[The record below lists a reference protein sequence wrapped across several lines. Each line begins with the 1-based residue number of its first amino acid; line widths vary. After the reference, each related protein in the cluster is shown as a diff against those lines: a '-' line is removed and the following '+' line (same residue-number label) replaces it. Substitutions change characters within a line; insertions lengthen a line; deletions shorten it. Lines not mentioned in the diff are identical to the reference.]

1 MSAAG
6 AEGWLLGI
14 EVGGTKLQLGIG
26 RADGSLAALERLG
39 VNPARGAR
47 GILDQ
52 IEAAFCALLHRMM
65 LSPDDVRGIGVG
77 FGGPVDVSRGR
88 VHTSYQVEG
97 WTDFPLAEQL
107 RRSTGI
113 AAVVIENDADTA
125 GLAEARFGAGV
136 GRSPLLYLTIGSGI
150 GGALIVAGQ
159 IYRGCGL
166 GAVEIGHMEI
176 PVRSQSGI
184 RIQQLEEVA
193 SGWGIAREARDEA
206 LGLSSQE
213 QRKWVVL
220 ERSKNDP
227 QAITAKN
234 VAQAAMEGEERAEAI
249 LDRARQGVAFALR
262 QAIALLA
269 PARIILGGGVSLI
282 GEAHWF
288 EPIRGLVE
296 AGVFAPFR
304 GSYDIVP
311 AALGEE
317 VVVHGALALAHNAV
331 VSSSRVQSSA
341 SAGSCGAEG
350 SASRS

>member
-26 RADGSLAALERLG
+26 RADGSLAALERLD

-52 IEAAFCALLHRMM
+52 IEAAICTLLHRMM
-65 LSPDDVRGIGVG
+65 LSPHDVRGIGVG

-97 WTDFPLAEQL
+97 WTDFPLAEKL

-136 GRSPLLYLTIGSGI
+136 GCSPLLYLTIGSGI
-150 GGALIVAGQ
+150 GGALIVEGQ

-184 RIQQLEEVA
+184 RIMQLEEVA

-206 LGLSSQE
+206 LGLS
-213 QRKWVVL
+213 
-220 ERSKNDP
+220 
-227 QAITAKN
+227 I
-234 VAQAAMEGEERAEAI
+234 
-249 LDRARQGVAFALR
+249 
-262 QAIALLA
+262 
-269 PARIILGGGVSLI
+269 
-282 GEAHWF
+282 
-288 EPIRGLVE
+288 
-296 AGVFAPFR
+296 
-304 GSYDIVP
+304 
-311 AALGEE
+311 
-317 VVVHGALALAHNAV
+317 
-331 VSSSRVQSSA
+331 
-341 SAGSCGAEG
+341 
-350 SASRS
+350 

>member
-6 AEGWLLGI
+6 EECWLLGI

-26 RADGSLAALERLG
+26 RADGSLEALERLT
-39 VNPARGAR
+39 VNPARGAK
-47 GILDQ
+47 GILEQ
-52 IEAAFCALLHRMM
+52 IEAAFLTLLQRMM
-65 LSPDDVRGIGVG
+65 LSPHDVRGIGVG
-77 FGGPVDVSRGR
+77 FGGPVDVARGR
-88 VHTSYQVEG
+88 VHASYQVEG

-107 RRSTGI
+107 RRSTGV

-136 GRSPLLYLTIGSGI
+136 GCSPLLYITIGSGI
-150 GGALIVAGQ
+150 GGALIVDGQ

-166 GAVEIGHMEI
+166 GAVEIGHLEI
-176 PVRSQSGI
+176 PVRSPSGI
-184 RIQQLEEVA
+184 RILHLEEVA

-206 LGLSSQE
+206 LGRSSQGRR
-213 QRKWVVL
+213 QWVIL
-220 ERSKNDP
+220 ERSKKGP
-227 QAITAKN
+227 QAFTAKV
-234 VAQAAMEGEERAEAI
+234 VAQAAIEGEEIAEAI

-269 PARIILGGGVSLI
+269 PRRIILGGGVCLI

-304 GSYDIVP
+304 GSYDIVT

-317 VVVHGALALAHNAV
+317 VVVHGALALAHDAV
-331 VSSSRVQSSA
+331 VASS
-341 SAGSCGAEG
+341 
-350 SASRS
+350 

>member
-39 VNPARGAR
+39 VDPARGAK

-52 IEAAFCALLHRMM
+52 IEAAIGTLLHRMM
-65 LSPDDVRGIGVG
+65 LSPHDVRGIGVG

-97 WTDFPLAEQL
+97 WTDFPLAEKL

-125 GLAEARFGAGV
+125 GLAEARFGAGAGV
-136 GRSPLLYLTIGSGI
+136 GCSPLLYLTIGSGI
-150 GGALIVAGQ
+150 GGALIVEGR
-159 IYRGCGL
+159 IYHGCGL
-166 GAVEIGHMEI
+166 GAVEIGHTEI

-184 RIQQLEEVA
+184 RIMQLEEVA

-213 QRKWVVL
+213 RRKWVVL
-220 ERSKNDP
+220 ERSNNDP
-227 QAITAKN
+227 QAITAKH
-234 VAQAAMEGEERAEAI
+234 VAQAAIEGEERAEAI
-249 LDRARQGVAFALR
+249 LNRAREGVAFALR
-262 QAIALLA
+262 QAIAVLA
-269 PARIILGGGVSLI
+269 PGRIILGGGVSLI

-288 EPIRGLVE
+288 EPIRGLVD

-304 GSYDIVP
+304 DSYDIVP
-311 AALGEE
+311 ATLGEQ
-317 VVVHGALALAHNAV
+317 VVVHGALALAHDAV
-331 VSSSRVQSSA
+331 GSSS
-341 SAGSCGAEG
+341 
-350 SASRS
+350 

>member
-26 RADGSLAALERLG
+26 RADGSLAALERLD

-47 GILDQ
+47 GILHQ
-52 IEAAFCALLHRMM
+52 IEAAICTLLHRMM
-65 LSPDDVRGIGVG
+65 LSPHDVRGIGVG
-77 FGGPVDVSRGR
+77 FGGPVDVSRGW
-88 VHTSYQVEG
+88 VHTSYQIEG
-97 WTDFPLAEQL
+97 WTDFPLAEKL

-136 GRSPLLYLTIGSGI
+136 GCSPLLYLTIGSGI
-150 GGALIVAGQ
+150 GGALIVEGQ

-184 RIQQLEEVA
+184 RIMQLEEVA

-213 QRKWVVL
+213 RRKWVVL
-220 ERSKNDP
+220 ERSNNDP
-227 QAITAKN
+227 QAITAKH
-234 VAQAAMEGEERAEAI
+234 VAQAAIEGEERAEAI
-249 LDRARQGVAFALR
+249 LDRAREGVAFALR
-262 QAIALLA
+262 QAIAVLA
-269 PARIILGGGVSLI
+269 PGRIILGGGVSLI

-288 EPIRGLVE
+288 EPIRGLVD

-311 AALGEE
+311 AALGEQ
-317 VVVHGALALAHNAV
+317 VVVHGALALAHDAV
-331 VSSSRVQSSA
+331 GSSS
-341 SAGSCGAEG
+341 
-350 SASRS
+350 

>member
-1 MSAAG
+1 MSAAR
-6 AEGWLLGI
+6 AAADGWLLGI

-26 RADGSLAALERLG
+26 RADGSLAALERLS
-39 VNPARGAR
+39 VDPARGAR

-52 IEAAFCALLHRMM
+52 IEAAFGTLLQRMM
-65 LSPDDVRGIGVG
+65 LSPHDVRGIGVG
-77 FGGPVDVSRGR
+77 FGGPVDVARGR

-113 AAVVIENDADTA
+113 AAVVIANDADTA

-150 GGALIVAGQ
+150 GGALIVDGQ

-176 PVRSQSGI
+176 PVRSRSGI
-184 RIQQLEEVA
+184 RILQLEEVA

-206 LGLSSQE
+206 LGLPGRE
-213 QRKWVVL
+213 QRQWIVL

-227 QAITAKN
+227 QAITAKSI
-234 VAQAAMEGEERAEAI
+234 AAAAMEGEERAEVI
-249 LDRARQGVAFALR
+249 LDRARQSMAFALR
-262 QAIALLA
+262 QAIAILA

-296 AGVFAPFR
+296 AAVFAPFR

-317 VVVHGALALAHNAV
+317 VVVHGALALAHDAV
-331 VSSSRVQSSA
+331 VSCS
-341 SAGSCGAEG
+341 
-350 SASRS
+350 

>member
-26 RADGSLAALERLG
+26 RADGSLAALERLD

-52 IEAAFCALLHRMM
+52 IEAAICTLLHRMM
-65 LSPDDVRGIGVG
+65 LSPHDVRGIGVG

-97 WTDFPLAEQL
+97 WTDFPLAEKL

-136 GRSPLLYLTIGSGI
+136 GCSPLLYLTIGSGI
-150 GGALIVAGQ
+150 GGALIVEGQ

-176 PVRSQSGI
+176 PVRSRSGI
-184 RIQQLEEVA
+184 RIMQLEEVA

-206 LGLSSQE
+206 LGLSISSQE
-213 QRKWVVL
+213 RRKWVVL
-220 ERSKNDP
+220 ERSNNDP
-227 QAITAKN
+227 QAITAKH
-234 VAQAAMEGEERAEAI
+234 VAQAAIEGEERAEAI
-249 LDRARQGVAFALR
+249 LDRAREGVAFALR
-262 QAIALLA
+262 QAIAVLA
-269 PARIILGGGVSLI
+269 PGRIILGGGVSLI

-288 EPIRGLVE
+288 EPIRGLVD

-311 AALGEE
+311 AALGEQ
-317 VVVHGALALAHNAV
+317 VVVHGALALAHDAV
-331 VSSSRVQSSA
+331 GSSA
-341 SAGSCGAEG
+341 
-350 SASRS
+350 